1 MLRDKRHPR
10 IMNPVR
16 ESRPSNFF
24 YRLVSSQRFLAI
36 IGLAFIVAI
45 LLPLAR
51 TYSQKKLVEKEIEEI
66 KSQISLYE
74 NQNRELSELLS
85 YLQSDQSLE
94 EQARQ
99 NLNLKKP
106 GEVVVV
112 IENKKTAFA
121 AVSDNQAS
129 SGASNL
135 EKWWGY
141 FFN

>member
-1 MLRDKRHPR
+1 MLKDSRHPR
-10 IMNPVR
+10 VINPVR
-16 ESRPSNFF
+16 EVKPSNFL

-36 IGLAFIVAI
+36 IGLVFIVAI

-66 KSQISLYE
+66 RSQIDLYE
-74 NQNRELSELLS
+74 SQSRELSELLS

-106 GEVVVV
+106 GETVVV
-112 IENKKTAFA
+112 IENKKTAFE
-121 AVSDNQAS
+121 AVNDDRLS
-129 SGASNL
+129 SPVSNL
-135 EKWWGY
+135 KKWWGY